1 MASAALRPG
10 LKPPVFPTVQLPN
23 AWATDAAEPL
33 APPLAGSALPGIQGL
48 VFVNARA
55 LNPAFPEPH
64 PCRP

>member
-1 MASAALRPG
+1 MGSAALPQG
-10 LKPPVFPTVQLPN
+10 LKPSAFPAVQLPN

-55 LNPAFPEPH
+55 LNPALTEPH